1 MTAETVETFESV
13 YRELEETVRRL
24 DAGGQ
29 TLDESIAL
37 YEQGMR
43 LAKRCQELLDAA
55 ELRIVNVQQMFADG
69 RAELDGD
76 DDDED
81 SDEAEFDD
89 EEDE

>member
-1 MTAETVETFESV
+1 VTTETFESV

-69 RAELDGD
+69 RAGLDEED
-76 DDDED
+76 NDEPN
-81 SDEAEFDD
+81 DEPDFDD

>member
-1 MTAETVETFESV
+1 MTSENVETFESV

-37 YEQGMR
+37 YENGMR

-55 ELRIVNVQQMFADG
+55 ELRIVTLQQLFATGG
-69 RAELDGD
+69 RQDI
-76 DDDED
+76 DDDE
-81 SDEAEFDD
+81 
-89 EEDE
+89 

>member
-1 MTAETVETFESV
+1 LTAERVETFESV

-37 YEQGMR
+37 YENGMR

-55 ELRIVNVQQMFADG
+55 ELRIVTLQEVFATGG
-69 RAELDGD
+69 RQDV
-76 DDDED
+76 DED
-81 SDEAEFDD
+81 E
-89 EEDE
+89 

>member
-1 MTAETVETFESV
+1 MTAEHVETFESV

-37 YEQGMR
+37 FETGMR

-55 ELRIVNVQQMFADG
+55 ELRITNVQQTFSTNG
-69 RAELDGD
+69 LTPGENHAE
-76 DDDED
+76 
-81 SDEAEFDD
+81 
-89 EEDE
+89 